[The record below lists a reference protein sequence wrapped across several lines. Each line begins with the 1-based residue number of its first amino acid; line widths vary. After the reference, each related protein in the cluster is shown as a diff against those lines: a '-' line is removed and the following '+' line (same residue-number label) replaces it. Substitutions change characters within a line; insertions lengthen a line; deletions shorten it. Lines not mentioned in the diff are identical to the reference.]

1 MLHSPGWR
9 LVEGETYFEA
19 GGFRKEMGVFV
30 RGDRFVRG
38 DSTPLVDILI

>member
-30 RGDRFVRG
+30 RGD
-38 DSTPLVDILI
+38 STPLVDILIEQ